1 MTGKQHG
8 RVLVIDDDD
17 EVRRLLVTALR
28 RKPLA
33 IDEASDGSEAIALLG
48 QNRYSVV
55 LLDLLMPNVSG
66 FGVLESIEES
76 AKAPIVLVVSGA
88 DHRVLEQLTSTKVH
102 GIVKKP
108 FDPTEIADVVSAC
121 AEIRGNC

>member
-1 MTGKQHG
+1 M
-8 RVLVIDDDD
+8 
-17 EVRRLLVTALR
+17 LVTALQQ
-28 RKPLA
+28 KPLA
-33 IDEASDGSEAIALLG
+33 IDEASDGSEAITLLG

-76 AKAPIVLVVSGA
+76 AKAPIVLVLSGA
-88 DHRVLEQLTSTKVH
+88 DRRVLDQLTSTKIH

-108 FDPTEIADVVSAC
+108 FDPTEIADVVNAC
-121 AEIRGNC
+121 AEIRGEC